1 MMSLLQNTQWQMEVL
16 SKPTSLAVKKFGF
29 WRICMEN
36 IPMFFGNFGKKVM
49 LPPPLRGL
57 VSKISQTEGI
67 SKEAPTYYLA
77 KYFQKRNKW
86 ARASLVPPPS
96 WIRQCLLNF
105 CCIEVTSTNEEEKE
119 LCSCQHVILLSAKM
133 SHVIQISARLAY
145 LGAKPFKVSQ
155 ISHVNVKLSFNK
167 PSCFFDVPCKF

>member
-1 MMSLLQNTQWQMEVL
+1 MEVL
-16 SKPTSLAVKKFGF
+16 SKPPSLAVKKIGF

-36 IPMFFGNFGKKVM
+36 IPVPTTTSPLPRAFCFLAILAKKVM

-57 VSKISQTEGI
+57 VFPKTGNRQSAPIGEPSMYSVLDRRFPRQRVPI

-145 LGAKPFKVSQ
+145 LGAKPFKVS
-155 ISHVNVKLSFNK
+155 
-167 PSCFFDVPCKF
+167 